1 MSLTTSTSFYQNA
14 LGGATPSDITSGALA
29 LVPELAYDSWVS
41 VGLTQAPEAGE
52 GAVEL
57 IPGDWST
64 SFEAGNSFTVNDGIG
79 SGWYIVPPVASN
91 GLAGSDNR
99 VLLAQLTT
107 DGILGGSFRT
117 QVFPNGDQVNDVRAD
132 ISFDQTVDCSALT
145 LELTESTVAGCG
157 SSYVLSRTWTATDDC
172 GNASSATQTI
182 TVVDTTSPVLTIP
195 ADYTAECSDAHPMDD
210 ASATDNCG
218 EVTID
223 VVASTIPGS
232 GAGCYTITREFTA
245 TDDCG
250 NATSATQTITII
262 DTTSPV
268 LTIPAD
274 YTAECSD
281 AHPMD
286 DASATDNCGEVTI
299 SVVETTTDGACAGD
313 YTITRAFTATDDCGN
328 ATSATQT
335 ITIIDTTAPVLT
347 IPADYTAECS
357 DAHPM
362 DDASATDNCG
372 EVTISV
378 VETTTDGAC
387 AGDYT
392 ITRAFTATDDCG
404 NATSAT
410 QTITIIDTTAPVLT
424 IPADY
429 TAECS
434 DAHPMDDASATDNCG
449 EVTIDVVETTIDG
462 ACAGDYTITRAFTAT
477 DDCGNATSCN
487 TDDYDYRY
495 NCSCAYNPS

>member
-1 MSLTTSTSFYQNA
+1 MVLVLETTRSLVRLLRLMIVATQLHATQTITIIDTTAPVLTIPADYTA
-14 LGGATPSDITSGALA
+14 ECSGAHPMDDA
-29 LVPELAYDSWVS
+29 SATDNCGEVTIYVVE
-41 VGLTQAPEAGE
+41 TTIAG
-52 GAVEL
+52 ACA
-57 IPGDWST
+57 GDYT
-64 SFEAGNSFTVNDGIG
+64 ITREF
-79 SGWYIVPPVASN
+79 
-91 GLAGSDNR
+91 
-99 VLLAQLTT
+99 
-107 DGILGGSFRT
+107 
-117 QVFPNGDQVNDVRAD
+117 
-132 ISFDQTVDCSALT
+132 
-145 LELTESTVAGCG
+145 
-157 SSYVLSRTWTATDDC
+157 TATDDC
-172 GNASSATQTI
+172 GNATSSTQTI
-182 TVVDTTSPVLTIP
+182 TIIDTTSPEFTSIP

-223 VVASTIPGS
+223 
-232 GAGCYTITREFTA
+232 
-245 TDDCG
+245 
-250 NATSATQTITII
+250 
-262 DTTSPV
+262 
-268 LTIPAD
+268 
-274 YTAECSD
+274 
-281 AHPMD
+281 
-286 DASATDNCGEVTI
+286 
-299 SVVETTTDGACAGD
+299 VVETTTDGACAGD

-410 QTITIIDTTAPVLT
+410 QTITIIDTTAPELTIPADYTAECSDAHPMDDASATDNCGEVTISVVETTTDGACAGEYTITRAFTATDDCGNATSATQTITIIDTTAPVLT

-449 EVTIDVVETTIDG
+449 EVTICCCGDDDRWCLCWRLHDHSCVYCDG
-462 ACAGDYTITRAFTAT
+462 RLWKRNFCDS
-477 DDCGNATSCN
+477 DDHN
-487 TDDYDYRY
+487 YRH
-495 NCSCAYNPS
+495 NGSCAYNPSGLHS

>member
-1 MSLTTSTSFYQNA
+1 METTID
-14 LGGATPSDITSGALA
+14 GACAGDYTIT
-29 LVPELAYDSWVS
+29 
-41 VGLTQAPEAGE
+41 
-52 GAVEL
+52 
-57 IPGDWST
+57 
-64 SFEAGNSFTVNDGIG
+64 
-79 SGWYIVPPVASN
+79 
-91 GLAGSDNR
+91 
-99 VLLAQLTT
+99 
-107 DGILGGSFRT
+107 
-117 QVFPNGDQVNDVRAD
+117 RA
-132 ISFDQTVDCSALT
+132 F
-145 LELTESTVAGCG
+145 
-157 SSYVLSRTWTATDDC
+157 TATDDC
-172 GNASSATQTI
+172 GNATSATQTI
-182 TVVDTTSPVLTIP
+182 TIIDTTAPELTIP

-218 EVTID
+218 EVTI
-223 VVASTIPGS
+223 
-232 GAGCYTITREFTA
+232 
-245 TDDCG
+245 
-250 NATSATQTITII
+250 N
-262 DTTSPV
+262 
-268 LTIPAD
+268 
-274 YTAECSD
+274 
-281 AHPMD
+281 
-286 DASATDNCGEVTI
+286 
-299 SVVETTTDGACAGD
+299 VVETTIDGACAGD

-372 EVTISV
+372 EVTIYV
-378 VETTTDGAC
+378 VETTIDGAC

-449 EVTIDVVETTIDG
+449 EVTIYVVETTIDG

-477 DDCGNATSCN
+477 DDCGNATSATQTITIIDTTAPVLTIPADYTAECSDAHPMDDASATDN
-487 TDDYDYRY
+487 CGEVTIYVVETTIDGACAGDYTITRAFTATDDCGNATSATQTITIIDTTAPV
-495 NCSCAYNPS
+495 AYNPSGLHRGVFRRASDGRRFCDRQLWRGYDQCCGDDDRWCLCWRLHDHSCVYCDGRLWKRNFCDSDDYNYRYDGSCT